1 MLGCLGRRRSQKLG
15 EVWKFWQ
22 RMRGRIVGI
31 EVGERRHLAGRVT
44 LIYYRGIGRS
54 SEGPSKGNG

>member
-15 EVWKFWQ
+15 EEWKFWQ

-31 EVGERRHLAGRVT
+31 EVGERRHLAGRET
-44 LIYYRGIGRS
+44 LIYYRGIGKP
-54 SEGPSKGNG
+54 SEGPSKDNG